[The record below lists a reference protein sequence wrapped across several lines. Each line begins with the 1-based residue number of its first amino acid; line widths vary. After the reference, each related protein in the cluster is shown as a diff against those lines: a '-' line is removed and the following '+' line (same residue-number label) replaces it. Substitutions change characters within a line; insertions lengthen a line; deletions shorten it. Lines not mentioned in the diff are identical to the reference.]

1 MSLFG
6 EIERFVADLYPYR
19 WPITIGV
26 LIVFAAVIAFA
37 YRRGWHTVIWR
48 HKLASAIV
56 AVAVLGVSIPA
67 GDYFLSPLW
76 ERSFLEEA
84 SPLAVAADTP
94 ADASSE
100 TRASGDSTEG
110 PASSDTSTSEDASG
124 QADADS
130 ATSEFPPR
138 ETARGEFEGADAF
151 HFGRGQAVLIETA
164 PDAYTLRF
172 EDFSVRNGPDL
183 FVYLSPD
190 PDGYSDDALEL
201 GKLKATD
208 GAFNYEVPAGTDVS
222 QFKSAIVW
230 CKQFSVLFAVAPLTE
245 A

>member
-6 EIERFVADLYPYR
+6 DIERFVADLYPYR
-19 WPITIGV
+19 WPITIAA
-26 LIVFAAVIAFA
+26 LIALAAVIAFG

-56 AVAVLGVSIPA
+56 AVAVLAVSIPA

-84 SPLAVAADTP
+84 GPLAVAADMP

-100 TRASGDSTEG
+100 TASSGNGAEG
-110 PASSDTSTSEDASG
+110 PALSDTSTPEDASG
-124 QADADS
+124 QADADG
-130 ATSEFPPR
+130 ATSEFTPR

-151 HFGRGQAVLIETA
+151 HFGRGQALLIETA

-172 EDFSVRNGPDL
+172 ENFSVRNGPDL
-183 FVYLSPD
+183 FVYLSPSE
-190 PDGYSDDALEL
+190 DGFAEGAINL
-201 GKLKATD
+201 GALKATD

-230 CKQFSVLFAVAPLTE
+230 CKQFSVLFAVASLTKE
-245 A
+245 